1 MTGDKDALAPCG
13 RKLNGAG
20 ESWSFLHSKN
30 WGENSAF
37 ASNHNPLGA
46 CVMFS
51 TRQQLM
57 KSDCMITVAG
67 L

>member
-30 WGENSAF
+30 WREESAF

-46 CVMFS
+46 GGMFNI
-51 TRQQLM
+51 RQELT
-57 KSDCMITVAG
+57 KSD
-67 L
+67 